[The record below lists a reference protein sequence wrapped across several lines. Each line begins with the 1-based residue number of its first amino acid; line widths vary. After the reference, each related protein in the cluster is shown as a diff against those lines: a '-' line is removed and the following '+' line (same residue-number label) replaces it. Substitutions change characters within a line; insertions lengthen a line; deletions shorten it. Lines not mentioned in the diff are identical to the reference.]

1 MFLGRPTG
9 AVTILPVLPFMRVTP
24 QLTIQSSTLC
34 SFLEHIQLGVKE
46 AAADPDAL
54 LLFSGG
60 KTRK

>member
-1 MFLGRPTG
+1 
-9 AVTILPVLPFMRVTP
+9 MRVTP